1 MTDQEKANENIDTNQ
16 TTNGNKSS
24 TKTYISLVS
33 ILLIFLYS
41 LQGFVIGLFLETIQ
55 LRLKKDFSF
64 AEVGIFLLCS
74 YPFSLK
80 VLWSPIVDTYYI
92 KSLGLRR
99 TWAISSQLIVSGLLY
114 FLSYNINFLIESKK
128 IYELSFICFTI
139 KFFIATQD
147 IAIDGWATTLCGK
160 DVINYLIFIKF
171 KFLELFF
178 SFFLPN
184 YRANYRHNFFNFN
197 IREFKQREFLPKILK

>member
-1 MTDQEKANENIDTNQ
+1 MVKQEIKIVKEIKVINNNNNENDNENIINSK
-16 TTNGNKSS
+16 N
-24 TKTYISLVS
+24 TKTYFYLVS

-55 LRLKKDFSF
+55 IRLKKDFSF
-64 AEVGIFLLCS
+64 SEVGIFLLCS

-99 TWAISSQLIVSGLLY
+99 TWALFSQLIVSALLY
-114 FLSYNINFLIESKK
+114 YLSLNINFLIESKK
-128 IYELSFICFTI
+128 IYGLSFICFVI

-147 IAIDGWATTLCGK
+147 IAIDGWANTLCGK
-160 DVINYLIFIKF
+160 DVNYL
-171 KFLELFF
+171 
-178 SFFLPN
+178 
-184 YRANYRHNFFNFN
+184 
-197 IREFKQREFLPKILK
+197 KILLYFYNNIF